1 MYQKERLDSI
11 MALLHRHGYVTVK
24 FLTEELHYSKATIN
38 RDLNLLEQMK
48 KVKRS
53 YGGVEPTE
61 AQGVSLL
68 FRYAKSKPAKKR
80 IGKCAAQLVRPNDVI
95 FIDGATTTQYM
106 GPYLTEIKDITV
118 ITNNMALAT
127 FLAEHGVQVV
137 VLGGMIAEAPFMLD
151 GDDTVDI
158 ANRYHADKCFFSAS
172 ALSDTGEIGTGKKAY
187 YALHQTMI
195 RNSDRVFL
203 LIDGE
208 KLGRKYNRCLCNLSK
223 IDCLIS
229 DHTFDEKFKQRY
241 PNVQFICSD
250 GEEKELT

>member
-24 FLTEELHYSKATIN
+24 FLSEELHYSTATVN

-48 KVKRS
+48 QVRRS

-80 IGKCAAQLVRPNDVI
+80 IGKCAAQLVRKNDVI
-95 FIDGATTTQYM
+95 FIDGTTTTQYM
-106 GPYLTEIKDITV
+106 GPYLAAIEGITV
-118 ITNNMALAT
+118 ITNNMALAP
-127 FLAEHGVQVV
+127 FLSEHSVRVI
-137 VLGGMIAEAPFMLD
+137 VLGGEVVEAPFMLD
-151 GDDTVDI
+151 GNDTLEI
-158 ANRYHADKCFFSAS
+158 ASRYDADKCFFSAVS
-172 ALSDTGEIGTGKKAY
+172 LSKGGEIGTGMGY

-195 RNSDRVFL
+195 RNSDSAYL
-203 LIDGE
+203 LIDKE
-208 KLGRKYNRCLCNLSK
+208 KLWKKYHRSLGDLSG
-223 IDCLIS
+223 IHGVIS
-229 DHTFDEKFKQRY
+229 AHAFDEEWKQRF

-250 GEEKELT
+250 KECDQS